1 MTHSSAAS
9 KTRSGRT
16 AGRSAVPLSG
26 HEQRLLEQIERA
38 LYAEDPKFAS
48 TVSSTNLRTH
58 ARRRIVWS
66 VIGFLL
72 GIGALVTGVM
82 IQTVPL
88 AVIGFLIMFFS
99 VVYAIS
105 QSKRLFGKPDLRVV
119 GSTSPPKARPRK
131 HQRSSFLRRME
142 ERFRRRFDDQ

>member
-1 MTHSSAAS
+1 
-9 KTRSGRT
+9 
-16 AGRSAVPLSG
+16 VPLSE

-66 VIGFLL
+66 VVGFIL
-72 GIGALVTGVM
+72 GIGALLTGVVV
-82 IQTVPL
+82 QSVPL
-88 AVIGFLIMFFS
+88 AVIGFLVMFATA
-99 VVYAIS
+99 VYAFS
-105 QSKRLFGKPDLRVV
+105 QSKRLFGRPDLRVV
-119 GSTSPPKARPRK
+119 GGGGSAAAPQRPKKAHRGGL
-131 HQRSSFLRRME
+131 LRRME

>member
-1 MTHSSAAS
+1 MP
-9 KTRSGRT
+9 RSGRT
-16 AGRSAVPLSG
+16 AGRSAVPLSE

-66 VIGFLL
+66 VIGFIL
-72 GIGALVTGVM
+72 GMGALLTGVM
-82 IQTVPL
+82 IPSVPL
-88 AVIGFLIMFFS
+88 AVVGFLIMFFS
-99 VVYAIS
+99 AVYAFS

-119 GSTSPPKARPRK
+119 GGSTAAGRGSGRPAKGRK
-131 HQRSSFLRRME
+131 QQHRSSFLKRME
-142 ERFRRRFDDQ
+142 ERFRRRFDER

>member
-1 MTHSSAAS
+1 MP
-9 KTRSGRT
+9 RSGRT
-16 AGRSAVPLSG
+16 AGRSAVPLSE

-66 VIGFLL
+66 VIGFIL
-72 GIGALVTGVM
+72 GIGALLTGVM
-82 IQTVPL
+82 IPSVPL
-88 AVIGFLIMFFS
+88 AVAGFLIMFS
-99 VVYAIS
+99 TAVYAFS

-119 GSTSPPKARPRK
+119 GGTTSGPTGGQAKARKP
-131 HQRSSFLRRME
+131 HRSSLLRRME

>member
-1 MTHSSAAS
+1 
-9 KTRSGRT
+9 
-16 AGRSAVPLSG
+16 VPLSE

-72 GIGALVTGVM
+72 GIGALLAGVVVA
-82 IQTVPL
+82 VPL

-119 GSTSPPKARPRK
+119 GSTSPPKTQSRK
-131 HQRSSFLRRME
+131 HRSSFLRRME
-142 ERFRRRFDDQ
+142 ERFRRRFDER

>member
-1 MTHSSAAS
+1 
-9 KTRSGRT
+9 
-16 AGRSAVPLSG
+16 VPLSE

-66 VIGFLL
+66 VIGFIL
-72 GIGALVTGVM
+72 GIGALLTGVVV
-82 IQTVPL
+82 QSVPL
-88 AVIGFLIMFFS
+88 AVIGFLVMFATA
-99 VVYAIS
+99 VYAFS
-105 QSKRLFGKPDLRVV
+105 QSKRLFGRPDLRVV
-119 GSTSPPKARPRK
+119 GGAGNAAAPQQRPRK
-131 HQRSSFLRRME
+131 AHRGGLLRRME

>member
-1 MTHSSAAS
+1 
-9 KTRSGRT
+9 
-16 AGRSAVPLSG
+16 VPLSE

-66 VIGFLL
+66 VLGFIVGICALL
-72 GIGALVTGVM
+72 TGVVV
-82 IQTVPL
+82 QSVPL
-88 AVIGFLIMFFS
+88 AVIGFLVMFATA
-99 VVYAIS
+99 VYAFS
-105 QSKRLFGKPDLRVV
+105 QSKRLFGRPDLRVV
-119 GSTSPPKARPRK
+119 GGNTGAPS
-131 HQRSSFLRRME
+131 QRSRKPHRGGLLRRME

>member
-1 MTHSSAAS
+1 M
-9 KTRSGRT
+9 
-16 AGRSAVPLSG
+16 PLSE

-66 VIGFLL
+66 VIGFIL
-72 GIGALVTGVM
+72 GIGALLTGVVV
-82 IQTVPL
+82 QSVPL
-88 AVIGFLIMFFS
+88 AVIGFLVMFATA
-99 VVYAIS
+99 VYAFS
-105 QSKRLFGKPDLRVV
+105 QSKRLFGRPDLRVV
-119 GSTSPPKARPRK
+119 GGSGNTPSQQRPRK
-131 HQRSSFLRRME
+131 AHRGGFLRRME

>member
-1 MTHSSAAS
+1 
-9 KTRSGRT
+9 
-16 AGRSAVPLSG
+16 VPLSE

-66 VIGFLL
+66 VLGFIVGIAALL
-72 GIGALVTGVM
+72 TGVVV
-82 IQTVPL
+82 QSVPL
-88 AVIGFLIMFFS
+88 AVIGFLVMFATA
-99 VVYAIS
+99 VYAFS
-105 QSKRLFGKPDLRVV
+105 QSKRLFGRPDLRVV
-119 GSTSPPKARPRK
+119 GGNTGAATTQRAARKQHRGGL
-131 HQRSSFLRRME
+131 LRRME

>member
-1 MTHSSAAS
+1 
-9 KTRSGRT
+9 
-16 AGRSAVPLSG
+16 VPLSE

-66 VIGFLL
+66 VVGFIL
-72 GIGALVTGVM
+72 GIGALLTGVVV
-82 IQTVPL
+82 QSVPL
-88 AVIGFLIMFFS
+88 AVIGFLVMFATA
-99 VVYAIS
+99 VYAFS
-105 QSKRLFGKPDLRVV
+105 QSKRLFGRPDLRVV
-119 GSTSPPKARPRK
+119 GGGGSAAAPQRPKKVHRGGL
-131 HQRSSFLRRME
+131 LRRME

>member
-1 MTHSSAAS
+1 MP
-9 KTRSGRT
+9 RSGRT
-16 AGRSAVPLSG
+16 AGRSAVPLSE

-66 VIGFLL
+66 VIGFVL
-72 GIGALVTGVM
+72 GIGALLTGVM
-82 IQTVPL
+82 IPSVPL
-88 AVIGFLIMFFS
+88 AVVGFLIMFFTA
-99 VVYAIS
+99 VYAFS

-119 GSTSPPKARPRK
+119 GGGTTGGGRQGKARK
-131 HQRSSFLRRME
+131 AHRSSLLQRME
-142 ERFRRRFDDQ
+142 ERFRRRFDQ